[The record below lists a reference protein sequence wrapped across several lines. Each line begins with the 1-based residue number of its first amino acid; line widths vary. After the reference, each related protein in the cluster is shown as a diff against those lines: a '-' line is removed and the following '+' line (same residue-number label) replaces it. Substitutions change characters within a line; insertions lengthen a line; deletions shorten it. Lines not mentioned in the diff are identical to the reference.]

1 MLFFIYK
8 DAKIWLIIFY
18 IIMYMLYALKFCL
31 LIFVNTYI
39 INDDKNLILDAL
51 EKKCDVAK
59 G

>member
-1 MLFFIYK
+1 
-8 DAKIWLIIFY
+8 
-18 IIMYMLYALKFCL
+18 MYMLYALKFCL